1 MVPEKVSLSEAKA
14 RKWSVDGGKLR
25 LWSGLVLFSFATTH
39 FINHAFG
46 LVSVDLMQAGQDLRT
61 AITRSMIGTAVL
73 LAAATIHF
81 LFGIA
86 KFFNART
93 MRLGYRSVVQ
103 LLFGLLIPIFLI
115 RHIVGT
121 RGVSAFFG
129 IKDTYEYALWAMWP
143 NEAISQAI
151 LMMLV
156 WVHGCIGL
164 HHWLFMK
171 PWYRNNIWFWYA
183 LAVLIPA
190 LSYAGFVAAS
200 HTSQLQ
206 TTYKNP
212 FSPDQYATI
221 KQALSVSAYSY
232 YIVLFCAVGIWLLL
246 LAKDRWSRKIVI
258 NYVNGPTVSATA
270 GVSLLDISRSNRIPH
285 ASVCGGRARCSTC
298 RVRVLAGLQ
307 DQPPAS
313 EAELLVLRR
322 VGSPPNVRLACQLRP
337 TANLTVSTLL
347 PADFDAKQSAQVDKY
362 LWGIE
367 QEVTLL
373 FCDLRGFTK
382 MSEGR
387 LSFDVVFI
395 LNQFL
400 GRMAEAIEDTGGFV
414 DKFMGDGIMAIFG
427 MDEAVPVGATR
438 AIAAARA
445 MGGVLDSLNQSMKEE
460 LPTPLSMGI
469 GIHTGPAILGRIGA
483 ASRTKSVANLTAL
496 GETVNIASR
505 LESKAK
511 DLGQQVAISAYSI
524 AQSGLAPGEKV
535 TRHSVEVRGL
545 SNPIDIYA
553 CSRATDL
560 PEAI

>member
-1 MVPEKVSLSEAKA
+1 MPENVKLSGATGK
-14 RKWSVDGGKLR
+14 KWLIDGRKLR
-25 LWSGLVLFSFATTH
+25 LWSGLILFGFATTH

-46 LVSVDLMQAGQDLRT
+46 LISVDLMQAGQDLRT
-61 AITRSMIGTAVL
+61 TVTRSLIGTTIL
-73 LAAATIHF
+73 LAAASVHF
-81 LFGIA
+81 LFGVT
-86 KFFNART
+86 KFLQVRT
-93 MRLGYRSVVQ
+93 LRFGLRNGVQ

-115 RHIVGT
+115 RHVVGT
-121 RGVSAFFG
+121 RGVSTLFG
-129 IKDTYEYALWAMWP
+129 IDDTYEYALWAMWP
-143 NEAISQAI
+143 NEALSQAI
-151 LMMLV
+151 LMILV

-164 HHWLFMK
+164 HQWLFLK
-171 PWYRNNIWFWYA
+171 HWYRTYIWFWYA

-200 HTSQLQ
+200 RTNLLQ
-206 TTYKNP
+206 GTYKNP
-212 FSPDQYATI
+212 FSADQYAEI
-221 KQALSVSAYSY
+221 KHVFSVSASSY
-232 YIVLFCAVGIWLLL
+232 YIILLAAVGVWLLL
-246 LAKDRWSRKIVI
+246 LAKDRWSRKIMI
-258 NYVNGPTVSATA
+258 TYVNGPTVSATA
-270 GVSLLDISRSNRIPH
+270 GMSLLDISRSNRIPH

-298 RVRVLAGLQ
+298 RVRVLEGLH

-322 VGSPPNVRLACQLRP
+322 VGSPSNVRLACQLRP

-362 LWGIE
+362 LWGVE

-427 MDEAVPVGATR
+427 MDEPKSVGAAR

-445 MGGVLDSLNQSMKEE
+445 MGGVLDSLNLSMKEE

-483 ASRTKSVANLTAL
+483 ASRTKLVASLTAL

-505 LESKAK
+505 LESKTK
-511 DLGQQVAISAYSI
+511 DLGQQVAISTYCME
-524 AQSGLAPGEKV
+524 QSGLTPGEKV
-535 TRHSVEVRGL
+535 TQHSVEIRGL
-545 SNPIDIYA
+545 SNLIDIYA

-560 PEAI
+560 PMAN